1 MNRLFIRLW
10 GVLQEE
16 DKESINYQIA
26 NTLVTKASS
35 IKHTSSSS
43 LAKLCNVSKPSISR
57 FCKNLGYDDFYDFRA
72 ELNQY
77 IPDRGTKYNL
87 DGFDTNKEGDI
98 DINWM
103 EAYLNKIEKNI
114 SILKS
119 SSFLKQVEEL
129 VEDIHD
135 YNQVILM
142 GNMQSGNTA
151 SNLHNN
157 LHIPKN
163 NILAITGLK
172 GQISALN
179 ELKPNRLFIIFS
191 VSGEYYS
198 ALFPAGEIP
207 IQRSDSKVWMITT
220 NPALRRVEGVDVI
233 LNCKT
238 GSDVA
243 SSNICMELAAE
254 LIAGCY
260 WNKYQ

>member
-26 NTLVTKASS
+26 NTLLTKASN

-43 LAKLCNVSKPSISR
+43 LAKLCNVSKPSMSR

-77 IPDRGTKYNL
+77 IPDRGLKYNIEN
-87 DGFDTNKEGDI
+87 TNIED
-98 DINWM
+98 NSNVVTTWM
-103 EAYLNKIEKNI
+103 ETYLKKIEHNI
-114 SILKS
+114 NILKNPL
-119 SSFLKQVEEL
+119 FLSQVEEL
-129 VEDIHD
+129 VDDLHD
-135 YNQVILM
+135 FSQVILM

-151 SNLHNN
+151 ANLHNN

-163 NILAITGLK
+163 NILAITGLN
-172 GQISALN
+172 GQIKALN
-179 ELKPNRLFIIFS
+179 ERKPGRLFVIFS
-191 VSGEYYS
+191 TSGEYYQ
-198 ALFPAGEIP
+198 ALFEPNEIP
-207 IQRSDSKVWMITT
+207 VQSNESKVWMVTT
-220 NPALRRVEGVDVI
+220 NPALRKVEGVNAL

-238 GSDVA
+238 GSDIA
-243 SSNICMELAAE
+243 SSNICMELVAE